1 MPGMRRREFITLLG
15 GAALWP
21 LTARAQQPERMRRIG
36 VLITFAESDP
46 DSQSLVQAL
55 VQRLQELG
63 WSDGRNIRIDYRW
76 AAAERGRAQ
85 TLAEELVEMHPDLIV
100 ACAGPAAVALW
111 RSTRSIPIVFVQVI
125 DPVALGIVKTMAH
138 PGGNITGFTHFEAT
152 IGGKWLELLKEIAPG
167 VDLVTVL
174 LDPDNPT
181 SPIYVRA
188 IELAAPSFGVKVES
202 VGARNNVELE
212 RAFNTFTG
220 GPNHALIVLPNP
232 VAILHRD
239 LTLALAARH
248 RLPTVYPHGFFVE
261 SGGLLSYGVN
271 LADMYRRSATYVDRM
286 LRGAKPDELPVQAP
300 TKFELVI
307 NLKTAKA
314 LGIDIPS
321 TVLARADEVIE

>member
-1 MPGMRRREFITLLG
+1 MLDMRRREFITLVG
-15 GAALWP
+15 GAAVWP
-21 LTARAQQPERMRRIG
+21 LTAGAQQGERMRRIG

-46 DSQSLVQAL
+46 DSQSLVRAL

-85 TLAEELVEMHPDLIV
+85 ALAEELVEMHPDLIV

-111 RSTRSIPIVFVQVI
+111 RATRSIPIVFVQVI

-152 IGGKWLELLKEIAPG
+152 IGGKWLELLKEIVPG

-174 LDPDNPT
+174 FDPDNPT

-248 RLPTVYPHGFFVE
+248 RLPTIYPHGFFVE

-286 LRGAKPDELPVQAP
+286 LRGAKPADLPVQAP
-300 TKFELVI
+300 TKLELII
-307 NLKTAKA
+307 NLKTATA
-314 LGIDIPS
+314 LGLEIPA
-321 TVLARADEVIE
+321 TLLARADEVIE